1 MSTSMF
7 IFTFFHVMFVVVIM
21 GGGIFNAW
29 ILDPASDKT
38 LSPPEAGKLGSAVGK
53 VWMMTALSSEII
65 ILVSGIL
72 MMWKVDIL
80 NSDLLDTTY
89 GQLALGKIAVI
100 ALWFVTSA
108 VIVATAVKVEKMSS
122 ITPPPTDN
130 IKASVGRMKLMS
142 KINNVSGVI
151 AILLAVAMRLQ

>member
-7 IFTFFHVMFVVVIM
+7 IFTSFHVMFVVVIM

-38 LSPPEAGKLGSAVGK
+38 LAPPEAGKLGSAVGK
-53 VWMMTALSSEII
+53 VWMITALSSEII

-72 MMWKVDIL
+72 MLWKLDFL
-80 NSDLLDTTY
+80 NGDLIDTTY

-108 VIVATAVKVEKMSS
+108 VIVASAMKVDQMSAAD
-122 ITPPPTDN
+122 PPPVDK
-130 IKASVGRMKLMS
+130 IKDTVGRMKLMS
-142 KINNVSGVI
+142 KINNVTGVI

>member
-7 IFTFFHVMFVVVIM
+7 IYSSFHVMFAVIIM

-29 ILDPASDKT
+29 ILDPATNKS

-53 VWMMTALSSEII
+53 VWMMTALTSEVI
-65 ILVSGIL
+65 ILISGFL
-72 MMWKVDIL
+72 MLWKLDVL

-100 ALWFVTSA
+100 ALWLVTSA
-108 VIVATAVKVEKMSS
+108 IIVAGAMKVEKLSS
-122 ITPPPTDN
+122 ASPPPGEE
-130 IKASVGRMKLMS
+130 IKATVGRMKLMS

-151 AILLAVAMRLQ
+151 AILMAVAMRLQ